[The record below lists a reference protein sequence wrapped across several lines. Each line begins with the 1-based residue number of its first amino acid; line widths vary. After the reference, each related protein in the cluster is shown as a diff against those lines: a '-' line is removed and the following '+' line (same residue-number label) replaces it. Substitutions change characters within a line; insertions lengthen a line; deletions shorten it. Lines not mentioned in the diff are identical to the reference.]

1 MKFAVVIVISMCLM
15 ELSSAK
21 RGPPSINSRARRVKH
36 IGEWLTR
43 NKSDT
48 INRDPSTLKY
58 NSGRN
63 INVAPIGSKLNPD
76 IKLAPHP
83 NLSKPIVKYEP
94 KTLSEYLHK
103 REHEPRLAVRDR
115 SMLYNIRDAIPTGP

>member
-1 MKFAVVIVISMCLM
+1 MKFAVVIVILMCLM

-48 INRDPSTLKY
+48 ITRDPSTLKY
-58 NSGRN
+58 NSGRRYN
-63 INVAPIGSKLNPD
+63 FAPIGSKLNPD
-76 IKLAPHP
+76 VKLAPHP
-83 NLSKPIVKYEP
+83 YLSKPIVKYEP
-94 KTLSEYLHK
+94 KTLIEYLHK
-103 REHEPRLAVRDR
+103 REHEPRVAVRDR
-115 SMLYNIRDAIPTGP
+115 SMSFTTRDAIPTGP